1 MRVEQSEAS
10 CRIGQLCSLFG
21 YSRQAYYKM
30 INRQEQDNFEAC
42 IVLNEVEIIRRDQP
56 RLGVKKL
63 YKKLKDLLPAYGI
76 KMGRD
81 ALYDILRE
89 NGLLVRKRRR
99 KKPQTTFS
107 FHHFRK
113 YPNRAA
119 ELLPTGPNELWVS
132 DITYIRLK
140 RKFAYLSLITD
151 AYSRKIVGYD
161 LCKRLSAKGCI
172 SALEMA
178 LKGNPERSQDMLHH
192 SDRGVQYCCHAYV
205 DLLEEHHVSISMT
218 QSGDPLEN
226 AKAERVNGILKDE
239 LLAER
244 YDKYDQAKAAVER
257 AVHLYNNERP
267 HLSIDMLTPEQAH
280 GKTGELKKLWKNTY
294 ATKKAKEAVMDG

>member
-1 MRVEQSEAS
+1 MKVEQSEAS

-63 YKKLKDLLPAYGI
+63 YKKLEELQEEHGI

-81 ALYDILRE
+81 ALYDLLRE

-113 YPNRAA
+113 YPNCAA
-119 ELLPTGPNELWVS
+119 DLVPTRPNELWVS

-151 AYSRKIVGYD
+151 AYSRKIVGYS
-161 LCKRLSAKGCI
+161 LSKTLSAKGCI
-172 SALEMA
+172 AALEMA
-178 LKGNPERSQDMLHH
+178 VKDNPERSQDIIHH

-205 DLLEEHHVSISMT
+205 ELLEKHHIGISMT

-226 AKAERVNGILKDE
+226 ALAERVNGILKDE
-239 LLAER
+239 FLAER
-244 YDKYDQAKAAVER
+244 YDKYDQAKTAVEK
-257 AVHLYNNERP
+257 AVSLYNNERP
-267 HLSIDMLTPEQAH
+267 HLSIEMLTPEQAH
-280 GKTGELKKLWKNTY
+280 GKTGELKRLWTNPY
-294 ATKKAKEAVMDG
+294 ALKKAKEVVMDG